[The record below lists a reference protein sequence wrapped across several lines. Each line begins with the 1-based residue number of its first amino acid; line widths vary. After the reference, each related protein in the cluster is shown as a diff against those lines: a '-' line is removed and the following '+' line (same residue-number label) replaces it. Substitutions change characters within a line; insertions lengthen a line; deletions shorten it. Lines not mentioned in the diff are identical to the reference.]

1 MKQNLWDLTKLARKI
16 HWYQSFQMTGILIV
30 WWFRQWY
37 EKKDLFTRRHI
48 PSVHKKRSPVFLYP
62 PDGEHKQLIWKHK
75 RTQETLRGKSAL
87 HEISTPC
94 RHTPSPSAICT
105 ITKHLYN
112 WSSSQ
117 WIYYYL
123 SSKSHSRQSKHAL
136 VKQGSRTQKYFQKYE
151 KHFYFLF
158 KNLALR

>member
-1 MKQNLWDLTKLARKI
+1 MRFNKTCKENSLVSIIPNDRNFNSMMIQAMVWKKG
-16 HWYQSFQMTGILIV
+16 SFHTNTYSLCTWKEV
-30 WWFRQWY
+30 
-37 EKKDLFTRRHI
+37 
-48 PSVHKKRSPVFLYP
+48 PSLLYP
-62 PDGEHKQLIWKHK
+62 PDGEHKQLIWRHR
-75 RTQETLRGKSAL
+75 RTPETLLEKSAL

-94 RHTPSPSAICT
+94 RHTPSPSAVCT

-123 SSKSHSRQSKHAL
+123 SSKSHSRQSKHAP
-136 VKQGSRTQKYFQKYE
+136 VKQGSHTQKYFQKYE

>member
-1 MKQNLWDLTKLARKI
+1 MRFNKTCKENSLVSIIPNDRNFNSMIQAMVWKKGSFHTNTYSLCTRKE
-16 HWYQSFQMTGILIV
+16 V
-30 WWFRQWY
+30 
-37 EKKDLFTRRHI
+37 
-48 PSVHKKRSPVFLYP
+48 PSLLYP
-62 PDGEHKQLIWKHK
+62 PDGEHKQLIWRYK
-75 RTQETLRGKSAL
+75 RTQETLLGKSAL

-94 RHTPSPSAICT
+94 RHTPSPSAVCT

-136 VKQGSRTQKYFQKYE
+136 VKHATVHKNTFKSMKNTFI
-151 KHFYFLF
+151 FYL
-158 KNLALR
+158 KIWHKGRG